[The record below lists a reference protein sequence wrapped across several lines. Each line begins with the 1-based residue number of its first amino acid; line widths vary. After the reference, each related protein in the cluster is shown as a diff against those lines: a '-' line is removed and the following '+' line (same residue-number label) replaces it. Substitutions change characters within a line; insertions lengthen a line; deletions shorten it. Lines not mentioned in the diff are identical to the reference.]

1 MKIVKQETNEMVIK
15 LENGAEIT
23 IKDSKTDS
31 LGNYVRVESRDFH
44 ESKVR
49 SSSVNIDLEGN
60 VKENII
66 FANFKGNFSKN
77 KSSFKSRFNNRRITT
92 TDLMPN
98 TLDKW
103 GNKVTDSICTVH
115 HKWEAK

>member
-1 MKIVKQETNEMVIK
+1 MKIVKQENNEMVIK

-60 VKENII
+60 VKENIM
-66 FANFKGNFSKN
+66 FANFKGNFAKN
-77 KSSFKSRFNNRRITT
+77 KDSFVSRFTGKKITT
-92 TDLMPN
+92 TDLRPN
-98 TLDKW
+98 ISNRW
-103 GNKVTDSICTVH
+103 GLKESSICTVH
-115 HKWEAK
+115 HK